1 MKHALAGRLLVF
13 FATALAVTAFAG
25 CPAATPTT
33 PGTSSAA
40 GSSDDPT
47 AVAALKNAKATL
59 ETDSEGRV
67 VRVDLDSGAGGDAD
81 LEQVKKLPSVRELDC
96 SEVRGVSDAGLA
108 KLAGH
113 PSLRV
118 IKLERTSVTDAGM
131 AHLQKIPSLEDLDL
145 KRTGITAAGYKEIG
159 RISGLK
165 RLRVVY
171 NKFDDDCL
179 QAIKDLKNLELLDM
193 QDCNLPT
200 EKGLVVL
207 QGFPKL
213 RNLRMYGPNIND
225 KVIGYLKGAKDLR
238 VLSLEQSNVTADA
251 FDVIGG
257 MSNLQELGLFGAIKT
272 TDAAVAKLSGL
283 KKLQKLELRQALAV
297 TSLALSY
304 LKDMKSLKVLD
315 LAETGNVGNEGLEYI
330 KGLTNLEELNL
341 WQCRIDDKGLANLEG
356 LTNLKW
362 LKLDK
367 CDITDDGLKHLEPL
381 KKLEYL
387 HIGSTQVTDAGL
399 PHLYRLKNLKHLV
412 VTYLEKV
419 TSEGIDKLTAQL
431 PGLEEVEQ

>member
-1 MKHALAGRLLVF
+1 MQHALTGRLLMLVG
-13 FATALAVTAFAG
+13 FAAVMLFAG
-25 CPAATPTT
+25 CPATT
-33 PGTSSAA
+33 PNPMGKPSAA
-40 GSSDDPT
+40 GGTDDPA
-47 AVAALKNAKATL
+47 AVEALKKSKATL
-59 ETDSEGRV
+59 ETDSEGRIV
-67 VRVDLDSGAGGDAD
+67 KVDLDSAAGGDAD
-81 LEQVKKLPSVRELDC
+81 LEQVKRLPSVRELDC
-96 SEVRGVSDAGLA
+96 TEVRGVTDAGLA
-108 KLAGH
+108 KLAGL
-113 PSLRV
+113 PALRV

-131 AHLQKIPSLEDLDL
+131 AQLQKIRNLEDLDL
-145 KRTGITAAGYKEIG
+145 KRTGITAAGYKEVG
-159 RISGLK
+159 KFSGLK

-200 EKGLVVL
+200 EKGLMVL

-213 RNLRMYGPNIND
+213 RNVRMYGPNIND
-225 KVIGYLKGAKDLR
+225 KVIGYLNGAKDMR

-251 FDVIGG
+251 FDIIGG

-283 KKLQKLELRQALAV
+283 KKLQKLELRQTPV

-304 LKDMKSLKVLD
+304 LKEMKSLKSLD
-315 LAETGNVGNEGLEYI
+315 LAETGNVGDEGLEYI

-367 CDITDDGLKHLEPL
+367 CEITNDGLKHLEPL

-387 HIGSTQVTDAGL
+387 HIGSNSQITDAGL
-399 PHLYRLKNLKHLV
+399 PHLYGLKKLKTLV
-412 VTYLEKV
+412 VTF
-419 TSEGIDKLTAQL
+419 L
-431 PGLEEVEQ
+431 PGVTDAGVEKLSAELPDAEIEQ